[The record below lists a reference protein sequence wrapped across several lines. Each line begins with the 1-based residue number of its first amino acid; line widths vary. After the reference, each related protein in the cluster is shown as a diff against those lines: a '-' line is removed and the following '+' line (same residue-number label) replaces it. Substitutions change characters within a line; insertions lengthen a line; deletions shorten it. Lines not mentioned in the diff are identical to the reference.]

1 MFEYNTRESNIRLV
15 LFKNVEQSGVLAC
28 FADKYTLSL
37 NTDLLNLRYPIS
49 EKRNGYYEFIVIIFK
64 HS

>member
-15 LFKNVEQSGVLAC
+15 LFKNVEQSGVLAW

-37 NTDLLNLRYPIS
+37 NPDLINLRDPMS
-49 EKRNGYYEFIVIIFK
+49 EKRYG
-64 HS
+64 